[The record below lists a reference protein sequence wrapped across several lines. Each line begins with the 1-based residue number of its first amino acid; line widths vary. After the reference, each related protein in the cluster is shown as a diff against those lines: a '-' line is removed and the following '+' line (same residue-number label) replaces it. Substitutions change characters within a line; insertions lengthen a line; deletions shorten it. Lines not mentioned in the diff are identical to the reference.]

1 MRQVLLVDL
10 ANAVVYK
17 IKVSM
22 IEESLEL
29 FQINVKHIIFSRKHL
44 SSYCLIVTGIVMSH
58 VCVSNHAITSLLMY
72 DSTSSQKRSKT
83 SLGRLG
89 LLCLL
94 AGYRERKGQTSQR

>member
-1 MRQVLLVDL
+1 
-10 ANAVVYK
+10 
-17 IKVSM
+17 M

-58 VCVSNHAITSLLMY
+58 VCVSNHAITS
-72 DSTSSQKRSKT
+72 TSSQKSKT